1 MLGICAPGSSPA
13 RVVAVAR
20 GSLLVLYTD
29 GLTEATRDI
38 VHGEAL
44 LKSLLTGTAIVTA
57 ERPAPA
63 LHHALLTAG
72 SSDDVA
78 ILTMHL
84 DALDPTVISRPGP
97 ALSANG
103 AAVY

>member
-1 MLGICAPGSSPA
+1 M
-13 RVVAVAR
+13 AR

-29 GLTEATRDI
+29 GLTEATRGI

-44 LKSLLTGTAIVTA
+44 LKGFLTGAAIVTA
-57 ERPAPA
+57 ERPARA

-78 ILTMHL
+78 MLTMHL
-84 DALDPTVISRPGP
+84 DALDPTAVSRSRP
-97 ALSANG
+97 ALTANG
-103 AAVY
+103 ATVPH